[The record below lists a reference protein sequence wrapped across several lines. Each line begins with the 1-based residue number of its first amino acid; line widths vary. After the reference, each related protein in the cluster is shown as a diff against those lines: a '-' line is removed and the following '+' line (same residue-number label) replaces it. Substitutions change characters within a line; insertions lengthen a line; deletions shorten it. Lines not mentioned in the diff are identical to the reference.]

1 MRVRRLL
8 NLRRDLLIAIAVP
21 LAGKV
26 IAAAAEQLRERKGP
40 NRTADRL
47 DQAGQ
52 LIRKVSK
59 LV

>member
-21 LAGKV
+21 VVGKV
-26 IAAAAEQLRERKGP
+26 IAVAAEQLRERKGP
-40 NRTADRL
+40 NRAADRL

>member
-21 LAGKV
+21 IVGKV
-26 IAAAAEQLRERKGP
+26 IAVAAEQLREHKGP
-40 NRTADRL
+40 NRAADRL
-47 DQAGQ
+47 DQAGR

>member
-26 IAAAAEQLRERKGP
+26 IAVAAEQLRERKGP
-40 NRTADRL
+40 NHTADRL